1 MTTTWFD
8 PKYDEIMNGW
18 SDQTNELIY
27 EALGKKGLSHPFIYM
42 NDAHGYQDVF
52 AGYGQKEVKRLKK
65 IREQYD
71 PERLWKKGLVGG
83 YKIPE

>member
-1 MTTTWFD
+1 
-8 PKYDEIMNGW
+8 MNGW
-18 SDQTNELIY
+18 ADQTNELIY
-27 EALGKKGLSHPFIYM
+27 EALGQKRLSHPFIYM
-42 NDAHGYQDVF
+42 NDAHGYQDAF

-83 YKIPE
+83 FKIPE